1 MVPSDGEAGPLT
13 PGRQFTPPAPGEA
26 IVCEGRYYW
35 LGRYI
40 GQGYFGAVFECTDEW
55 SNPLV
60 AKVLLPQNRTYEE
73 AQVDWL
79 RELLNLQSLRH
90 PYITFVHAAF
100 EYRDTFYLILERCD
114 STLAQ
119 LMAWPDLKGSVWV
132 HPVAQCMLQAI
143 DYIHSV
149 GYVHKDIH
157 PGNVHIARSRGVMGA
172 LTPTTV
178 FKIGDLGLT
187 RLEPEIDVLNTMLA
201 KWMLPPEALRPD
213 EFGLIGRKVD
223 IYHAGLTLLS
233 LLLGSIPTFTEDEII
248 EGAPRKLAESLSSPY
263 GPVIASALR
272 RHVGDR
278 TESALQMW
286 REIAV
291 ATYSLPGGASNVSGS
306 EQGNV

>member
-1 MVPSDGEAGPLT
+1 MVLTGSETGPLI

-55 SNPLV
+55 SNSLV

-73 AQVDWL
+73 AQADWM
-79 RELLNLQSLRH
+79 RELLNLQDLRH

-119 LMAWPDLKGSVWV
+119 LLAWADLKGEIWV

-143 DYIHSV
+143 NYIHSV

-172 LTPTTV
+172 PTPTTV

-187 RLEPEIDVLNTMLA
+187 RLEPEIDVFNTMLA
-201 KWMLPPEALRPD
+201 KWMLPPEAIRPD

-233 LLLGSIPTFTEDEII
+233 LLLGRIPTFSEEEIVS
-248 EGAPRKLAESLSSPY
+248 GGPRKLAEALNSPY
-263 GPVIASALR
+263 GSVIASALR
-272 RHVGDR
+272 RHVNDR

-286 REIAV
+286 RAIAV
-291 ATYSLPGGASNVSGS
+291 ATYSLSGGVTDTPES